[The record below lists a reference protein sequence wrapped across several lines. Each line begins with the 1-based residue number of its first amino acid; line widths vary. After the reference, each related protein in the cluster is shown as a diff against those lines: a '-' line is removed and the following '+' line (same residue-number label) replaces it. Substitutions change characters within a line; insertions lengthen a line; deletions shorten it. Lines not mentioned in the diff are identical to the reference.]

1 MPFTDQPNSSP
12 VNPLD
17 SREKSHLFDIIDK
30 FRELG
35 IQEDIPLPQLVVVG
49 DQSSGKSSLL
59 EGLTGL
65 PFPVAGTICT
75 RFATQIVFRRTAPD
89 EGERIRIS
97 IIPSKNCTEEQ
108 KEALREFSQDV
119 ETLDADEFQG
129 LIEKASSAM
138 GLPKPGELREMKSGP
153 RFSDD
158 VLKIELSG
166 PNHTHFSVVDVPG
179 IFQAATVLQ
188 SEDDIEMI
196 ETLVKG
202 YIGDSRTIILAV
214 ASSLH
219 ETANQK
225 VFRLAKDADPSGSR
239 TLGVLTKPDAVQRGD
254 EQRVIDVARNNVTK
268 LHHGWFVVRNRST
281 QDIADGVTLE
291 QRNANEA
298 AFFSQ
303 PPWKALPAD
312 RVGIRALEKFLK
324 ALLNDHVRR
333 EFPTLLREMDGLI
346 TKAERELEKMGP
358 PRETPDEQRQILT
371 HLAGEFYKLANN
383 AILGHYRDDFFTT
396 TNKESKRRLR
406 MRVVASNEKF
416 AENVM
421 LQGCQREF
429 DNIMD
434 KDQCDVSTEE
444 LIKNPDSIYYVIKQ
458 IHSESRGMELPG
470 MVNPIVVQN
479 IFHWQS
485 MSWDALAKE
494 YLQEVKTVVD
504 SFVDT
509 LLKYVCADE
518 ELESRIHM
526 RLEQRVKKG
535 YVDAEEELKNIL
547 KSERDGVLL
556 TLDEGYVVELQKAR
570 NQRNLLALKKVDLSV
585 SNESG
590 KDKFEVLESILSAV
604 SPSNEVQTVNDIHD
618 ILKAFYYIAQK
629 RFVDTVVAQV
639 VERHFLAKEDA
650 PAKCFSPEWVAS
662 LGVQEL
668 QGIAGEDRD
677 VSARRAELL
686 EKLEKWKAA
695 RKVAAGW

>member
-1 MPFTDQPNSSP
+1 MPFISQPNGNN

-75 RFATQIVFRRTAPD
+75 RFATQIVFRRTSPG
-89 EGERIRIS
+89 EEERIRIT

-119 ETLDADEFQG
+119 ETLDADEFKD
-129 LIEKASSAM
+129 LVEKASSAM
-138 GLPKPGELREMKSGP
+138 GLPKPGELRETKSGP
-153 RFSDD
+153 RFSKD
-158 VLKIELSG
+158 VLRIELSG

-188 SEDDIEMI
+188 SEEDIGLI
-196 ETLVKG
+196 ESLVKE
-202 YIGDSRTIILAV
+202 YIEDRRTIILAV

-225 VFRLAKDADPSGSR
+225 VFHLAKQADQSGSR
-239 TLGVLTKPDAVQRGD
+239 TLGILTKPDAVQRGD

-281 QDIADGVTLE
+281 QDIADGVTLK

-298 AFFSQ
+298 AFFNQ
-303 PPWKALPAD
+303 PPWKTLPAD

-333 EFPTLLREMDGLI
+333 EFPILLREMDGLI
-346 TKAERELEKMGP
+346 TDAESELEGMGP

-371 HLAGEFYKLANN
+371 RLAGEFNKIANN
-383 AILGHYRDDFFTT
+383 AILGHYRDAFFTT
-396 TNKESKRRLR
+396 ANLESKTRLR
-406 MRVVASNEKF
+406 MRVVMSNEKF
-416 AENVM
+416 AEKVM
-421 LQGCQREF
+421 LEGHQRAF
-429 DNIMD
+429 DDIMD
-434 KDQCDVSTEE
+434 KNESDPSTEQ
-444 LIKNPDSIYYVIKQ
+444 LINDSESIYYNIKQ
-458 IHSESRGMELPG
+458 IHSESRGTELPG

-479 IFHWQS
+479 LFNWQS
-485 MSWDALAKE
+485 KSWDELAKE
-494 YLQEVKTVVD
+494 YLEEVTTTVD
-504 SFVDT
+504 LFVNT
-509 LLKYVCADE
+509 LLKHVCPDKD
-518 ELESRIHM
+518 LEQRIHM

-535 YVDAEEELKNIL
+535 YVDAEEELKKIL

-556 TLDEGYVVELQKAR
+556 TLDEGYVAELQKAR
-570 NQRNLLALKKVDLSV
+570 NQRILLALKGVDLNIA
-585 SNESG
+585 NEHGEG
-590 KDKFEVLESILSAV
+590 KLDVLKRILSAV

-618 ILKAFYYIAQK
+618 ILKAYYHIAQK

-639 VERHFLAKEDA
+639 VERHFLAKKDA

-662 LGVQEL
+662 LGAQEL
-668 QGIAGEDRD
+668 QGIAGEDSD
-677 VSARRAELL
+677 VSARRTQLMEN
-686 EKLEKWKAA
+686 LEKWRAA